1 MKISEDRGLHGPL
14 KLKLMEPRGF
24 GSSGFNRQTLK
35 LKPLRSCNSDGWNTH
50 NETARIL

>member
-1 MKISEDRGLHGPL
+1 MKMSEDRGLCGPL
-14 KLKLMEPRGF
+14 KLRLMEPCGF

-35 LKPLRSCNSDGWNTH
+35 LKSSQSCNANGWNTH